1 LYHANKIG
9 VSTGTGLTQ
18 IRPHSYA
25 YTDNKSKP
33 KDHMPKWWISSIWIP
48 SKSDDE
54 NDNDDKDDNGDEDGN
69 DDEDNNGDDDDN
81 DNNDIINDEHNDRDD
96 YQ

>member
-1 LYHANKIG
+1 LYRADEIG

-18 IRPHSYA
+18 ICHHSYA

-33 KDHMPKWWISSIWIP
+33 KDHMPRWWISSTWIP
-48 SKSDDE
+48 PESDDE
-54 NDNDDKDDNGDEDGN
+54 DDNDNEDDNGDEDDN
-69 DDEDNNGDDDDN
+69 DDEDDNGDDDDD

>member
-1 LYHANKIG
+1 MYRADEIG

-18 IRPHSYA
+18 ICHHSYA

-33 KDHMPKWWISSIWIP
+33 KDHMPRWWISSTWIP
-48 SKSDDE
+48 PESDD
-54 NDNDDKDDNGDEDGN
+54 NDNEDDNGDEDDN
-69 DDEDNNGDDDDN
+69 DDEDDNGDDDDD

-96 YQ
+96 Y

>member
-1 LYHANKIG
+1 LYRADEIG
-9 VSTGTGLTQ
+9 VSTGTGLTR
-18 IRPHSYA
+18 IRHRSYA

-33 KDHMPKWWISSIWIP
+33 KDHMPRWWISSTWIP
-48 SKSDDE
+48 PESDDE
-54 NDNDDKDDNGDEDGN
+54 DD
-69 DDEDNNGDDDDN
+69 NGDDDDD